1 MIEAQTLDE
10 LSRMLTGLGRSVVI
24 SAIGITF
31 GLLIGGVLGAIRYAR
46 YPVLHRAVAVYVNIF
61 RCTPLLVQIFM
72 LYFGLPEIGI
82 RLTEFEASWLAL
94 ALWGGAYQSE
104 VMRAGFE
111 GVPRDDIR
119 AARALG
125 MPAVQAFLDITLPLA
140 LRAAIPAATTT
151 AITQFRSSSFM
162 IVIGYEELTF
172 VANRIVSDSFDVFRT
187 FGMASLF
194 YLLVSTIISLASRRL
209 EGWLSVP
216 GLGVGK

>member
-1 MIEAQTLDE
+1 MIETQYLTE
-10 LSRMLTGLGRSVVI
+10 ISQMLLGLGRSIVI
-24 SAIGITF
+24 SVIGIAG
-31 GLLIGGVLGAIRYAR
+31 GLLLGVMLGAVRYAR
-46 YPVLHRAVAVYVNIF
+46 YPVVHRVVSAYVNVF

-72 LYFGLPEIGI
+72 LYFGLPEIGL
-82 RLTEFEASWLAL
+82 RLSEFEASWLAL
-94 ALWGGAYQSE
+94 ALWGGAYQTE

-111 GVPRDDIR
+111 SVSRDDIR

-125 MPAVQAFLDITLPLA
+125 MPAVQTFMDITLPLG

-194 YLLVSTIISLASRRL
+194 YLLVSTVISLASRAL
-209 EGWLSVP
+209 ETRMSVP
-216 GLGVGK
+216 GLGVSK